1 MDILNDES
9 KLKLLVLREI
19 TKVIRGTETDKTK
32 AITVGNVIRYIDL
45 AVANVKAEI
54 ALQKS

>member
-1 MDILNDES
+1 MSILNDEF

-19 TKVIRGTETDKTK
+19 TKVMRGVETDKQ
-32 AITVGNVIRYIDL
+32 AVLTVGKVIGYIDL
-45 AVANVKAEI
+45 AVENVKAEI